1 MHSGRTIISIVLGV
15 LFVLSGEYAITPV
28 GAAGAGQLSG
38 MVYYNDTPISAITAV
53 EPSFWVY
60 DGTLNQSID
69 DFTHTY
75 NNLTGAYTVGNL
87 PVGPVT
93 VALIFHV
100 TGATDTLPGNYR
112 SSASPDLSQLTS
124 EQCADYPIDALLIIH
139 QTSPWD
145 NSGIDFATAPAD
157 PYPVHSRHV
166 VYQWDA
172 VPGADHYEIGITK
185 FRDTEHPQGFGYIE
199 YITIETIQAASY
211 TIDLEDSAQ
220 LEHYHSYIT
229 AYNAGNETIAYYS
242 TTYTNGYGSDYRFKV
257 QEYLLS
263 LDKVKIKAGKTAE
276 KSSFS
281 ITGRLSQYDSHDFA
295 NGQSVTLQLG
305 DLAPWTINQPLKQSG
320 QKAKYSY
327 KGTPNLKL
335 DLEKGTFK
343 VWAKNVDL
351 TGLAAPAVITLSLGS
366 YEGMALAADEG
377 EEDVIN
383 GKKPMPLQF
392 LAGQED
398 VLRVDK
404 AVGKQD
410 EAGKVKTLV
419 VQGGICLAGDT
430 DLDQVAGTIYWGNQQ
445 YPIPLGGLAAKGNG
459 KYLYTEGAGQSDS
472 SVAYV
477 MIDLN
482 KYTFKIGLKNTTMT
496 WQESPVD
503 LRLQLGNFDQTD
515 EAEF

>member
-1 MHSGRTIISIVLGV
+1 M
-15 LFVLSGEYAITPV
+15 
-28 GAAGAGQLSG
+28 
-38 MVYYNDTPISAITAV
+38 
-53 EPSFWVY
+53 EPSFWVW
-60 DGTLNQSID
+60 DETLNQSVD

-87 PVGPVT
+87 PEGPIT
-93 VALIFHV
+93 VSMIYHL
-100 TGATDTLPGNYR
+100 TGSTSTLPGNYR
-112 SSASPDLSQLTS
+112 AHAYPDLSQLST
-124 EQCADYPIDALLIIH
+124 EERADYPIDALLIIH

-172 VPGADHYEIGITK
+172 VAGADHYAFVITTL
-185 FRDTEHPQGFGYIE
+185 RDTDFGFVE
-199 YITIETIQAASY
+199 YVVNTTTQETSY
-211 TIDLEDSAQ
+211 TVDLEDSAES
-220 LEHYHSYIT
+220 EHYHSYFT
-229 AYNAGNETIAYYS
+229 ACNAENEVIASYM
-242 TTYTNGYGSDYRFKV
+242 TTYTNGYGGDYRFKV

-263 LDKVKIKAGKTAE
+263 LDKVKIKAGKTAG

-281 ITGRLSQYDSHDFA
+281 ITGRLSQYDSNDFA
-295 NGQSVTLQLG
+295 NGQTVALQLG
-305 DLAPWTINQPLKQSG
+305 DLAPWTIKQALKQSG

-343 VWAKNVDL
+343 LWAKNVDL
-351 TGLAAPAVITLSLGS
+351 TGLAAPVLIRLNLGS
-366 YEGMALAADEG
+366 YEGTTLAEDEG

-383 GKKPMPLQF
+383 GKKPMPLQL

-430 DLDQVAGTIYWGNQQ
+430 DLDQMAGTIYWGNQQ
-445 YPIPLGGLAAKGNG
+445 YPIPLGGLTAKGNG
-459 KYLYTEGAGQSDS
+459 KYLYTKGAGQSDP

-477 MIDLN
+477 LIDLN
-482 KYTFKIGLKNTTMT
+482 KCTFKIGLKNTAMT
-496 WQESPVD
+496 WQDSPVV
-503 LRLQLGNFDQTD
+503 LGLQLGNFNRTD
-515 EAEF
+515 ESEF